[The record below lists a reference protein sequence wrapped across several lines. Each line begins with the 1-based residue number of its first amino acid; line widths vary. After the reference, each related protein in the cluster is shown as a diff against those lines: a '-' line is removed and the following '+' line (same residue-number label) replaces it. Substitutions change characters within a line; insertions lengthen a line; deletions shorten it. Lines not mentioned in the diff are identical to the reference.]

1 MKKYEIDMCE
11 GPLLGKILIF
21 TFPLMASGIL
31 QLLFNAAD
39 MVVVGRYA
47 GSNSLGAVGATSSL
61 VNLLVNVFMGL
72 SVGANVAVAHYYGA
86 KRYDELSKS
95 VHTAISLSIICGGAL
110 LLIGWFLSGPIL
122 EMMSTPV
129 EILPLS
135 AKYLKVYFLGAPA
148 MLVYNFGAA
157 ILRAVGDT
165 KRPLYILLWAGAIN
179 VVLNLI
185 FVIAFGMDVEGVA
198 LATDLSQLFSAILI
212 VRCLMKDDAAYRLDL
227 RKLAIDIAE
236 VKRIAQVGLP
246 AGIQGSI
253 FSISNVLIQS
263 SVNSFGAIVV
273 AGNTATCNLEGFIY
287 VAMNSFHQTALSF
300 TGQNMGAKRMDRVK
314 RVLGICLICVT
325 VTGLS
330 LGLLGWL
337 FGRQLLGIYA
347 DSSEVIE
354 YGMRRMAIIFPTYF
368 TCGFMDV
375 LVGSIRG
382 MGFSIMPMIVSLM
395 GACAFRV
402 VWIFTVFRMS
412 PSLERLY
419 ISYPISWVLT
429 STVHIICILLVARP
443 KFKNLK

>member
-1 MKKYEIDMCE
+1 MKKYEIDMCN

-21 TFPLMASGIL
+21 TFPLMASGLL

-47 GSNSLGAVGATSSL
+47 GSNSLGAVGATGSL

-72 SVGANVAVAHYYGA
+72 SVGANVVVAHYYGA
-86 KRYDELSKS
+86 KRYEELSKS
-95 VHTAISLSIICGGAL
+95 VHTAISLSLVCGGVL
-110 LLIGWFLSGPIL
+110 LVVGWFCSQPLL
-122 EMMSTPV
+122 VMMGTPD

-165 KRPLYILLWAGAIN
+165 KRPLYILLGAGVIN
-179 VVLNLI
+179 VILNLV
-185 FVIAFGMDVEGVA
+185 FVIVFGMDVEGVA
-198 LATDLSQLFSAILI
+198 LATDISQLFSAII
-212 VRCLMKDDAAYRLDL
+212 IIRFLMKDDAAY
-227 RKLAIDIAE
+227 KLELSKLQIDGGEA
-236 VKRIAQVGLP
+236 KRIVKVGLP

-263 SVNSFGAIVV
+263 SVNSFGATVV
-273 AGNTATCNLEGFIY
+273 AGNTATCNLEGFVY

-300 TGQNMGAKRMDRVK
+300 TGQNMGARKMDRVK
-314 RVLGICLICVT
+314 QVLYVCLICVT

-330 LGLLGWL
+330 LGLLGCL
-337 FGRQLLGIYA
+337 FGPQLIGIYS
-347 DSSEVIE
+347 DSAEVIA
-354 YGMRRMAIIFPTYF
+354 YGMRRMVIIFPTYF
-368 TCGFMDV
+368 LCGFMDV

-402 VWIFTVFRMS
+402 VWIFTIFRMN

-419 ISYPISWVLT
+419 ISYPISWAIT
-429 STVHIICILLVARP
+429 SLVHIACILLVARP
-443 KFKNLK
+443 KFKNLR